1 MLWHSDPVF
10 LRLVRLVSF
19 GFPAIMTDRFQLRE
33 FRSIDYLSRIPR
45 SSHLNP
51 IEAKNDENTAAPGPD
66 KIANPYFYES
76 TITNIHSNN
85 IVLTRSLRVLS
96 EFPIFGADKTLV
108 AVDRDVLSVLLE
120 DLISVPA
127 GCYWTSVSPGAGGLP
142 VADERAV
149 KRRGSGIEN

>member
-19 GFPAIMTDRFQLRE
+19 GFPAIITDRFQLRE
-33 FRSIDYLSRIPR
+33 FRSIDYLSRILR

-51 IEAKNDENTAAPGPD
+51 IEAKNDKNAAAPGPD
-66 KIANPYFYES
+66 KIANPYFVKA
-76 TITNIHSNN
+76 TITNNYSNN

-127 GCYWTSVSPGAGGLP
+127 WMLLDIRQSRCWRFTCRGRTSS
-142 VADERAV
+142 
-149 KRRGSGIEN
+149 

>member
-1 MLWHSDPVF
+1 VLWHSEPVF

-19 GFPAIMTDRFQLRE
+19 GFPATITDRFQLRE

-51 IEAKNDENTAAPGPD
+51 IEAKNDDNAAAPGPD
-66 KIANPYFYES
+66 KIANPYFFKA

-96 EFPIFGADKTLV
+96 EFPIFGA
-108 AVDRDVLSVLLE
+108 
-120 DLISVPA
+120 
-127 GCYWTSVSPGAGGLP
+127 
-142 VADERAV
+142 V
-149 KRRGSGIEN
+149 KRWLL